1 MLIGSSNQSFSTY
14 FSTAQKGEADLLM
27 LHDGAS
33 FGNYKL
39 DTNDNE
45 ENGKNTLIMAT
56 SNSVSDSDE
65 YFKNILRD
73 IFENSF

>member
-1 MLIGSSNQSFSTY
+1 
-14 FSTAQKGEADLLM
+14 M

-65 YFKNILRD
+65 YFKNNLRD